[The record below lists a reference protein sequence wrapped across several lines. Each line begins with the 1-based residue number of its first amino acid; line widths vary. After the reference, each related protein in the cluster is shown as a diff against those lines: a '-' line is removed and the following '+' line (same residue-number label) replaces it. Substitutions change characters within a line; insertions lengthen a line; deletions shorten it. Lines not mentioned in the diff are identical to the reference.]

1 MGAKRTKARPGEG
14 DKLRGEILSAA
25 DALLGEAGTDEALTL
40 RAVARRTGVSTPSVY
55 AHFPSR
61 DALLEAVCLR
71 VWDELARR
79 MREHAVEVADPMRAL
94 SRRARVYAR
103 FALDHPVQYRV
114 LLMRPSGGSS
124 PGAVACF
131 RYLAD
136 ATAACVRAGILR
148 GEPEVLAMGL
158 WSAMHGCV
166 SLLIAQPG
174 FDWPDEPEALID
186 TVIRMAGLGTAL
198 ACRVPRD
205 AIPPSAVLADDLD
218 GLVAGWEVAADR
230 TG

>member
-14 DKLRGEILSAA
+14 EKLREEILGAA
-25 DALLGEAGTDEALTL
+25 EALLGETGTDEALTL
-40 RAVARRTGVSTPSVY
+40 RAVAQRTGVSTPSVY
-55 AHFPSR
+55 LHFPNR

-71 VWDELARR
+71 VWDELAHR
-79 MREHAVEVADPMRAL
+79 MRDRAGEVDDPMRAL
-94 SRRARVYAR
+94 SRCARVYAR

-148 GEPEVLAMGL
+148 GEPEILAMGL

-174 FDWPDEPEALID
+174 FDWPEEPEALID
-186 TVIRMAGLGTAL
+186 GVIRMAGLGTAL

-205 AIPPSAVLADDLD
+205 AIPPSPELAAGLD
-218 GLVAGWEVAADR
+218 ELATTWAGPRDF

>member
-14 DKLRGEILSAA
+14 EKLRDEILRAA
-25 DALLGEAGTDEALTL
+25 EALLGETGTDQALTL
-40 RAVARRTGVSTPSVY
+40 RAVAQRTGVSTPSVY
-55 AHFPSR
+55 LHFPNR
-61 DALLEAVCLR
+61 EALLEAVCLR
-71 VWDELARR
+71 VWDELAHR
-79 MREHAVEVADPMRAL
+79 MRDRAGEVDDPMRSL
-94 SRRARVYAR
+94 SRCARVYAR

-131 RYLAD
+131 RHLAD
-136 ATAACVRAGILR
+136 ATAACVRAGTLR
-148 GEPEVLAMGL
+148 GEPEILAMGL

-174 FDWPDEPEALID
+174 FDWPEQPEALID

-198 ACRVPRD
+198 ASRVPRD
-205 AIPPSAVLADDLD
+205 AIPPSAELAAGLD
-218 GLVAGWEVAADR
+218 ELAGKWTASRKA
-230 TG
+230 

>member
-14 DKLRGEILSAA
+14 EKLRGEILAAA
-25 DALLGEAGTDEALTL
+25 DALLGETGTDDALTL
-40 RAVARRTGVSTPSVY
+40 RAVAKRTGVSTPSVY
-55 AHFPSR
+55 LHFPNR
-61 DALLEAVCLR
+61 EALLEAVCLR
-71 VWDELARR
+71 VWDELAHR
-79 MREHAVEVADPMRAL
+79 MRDRAGEVDDPMRAL
-94 SRRARVYAR
+94 SRCARVYAR

-114 LLMRPSGGSS
+114 LLMRPSGASS

-136 ATAACVRAGILR
+136 ATAACVRAGILH
-148 GEPEVLAMGL
+148 GEPEILAMGL

-174 FDWPDEPEALID
+174 FDWPERPEVLID
-186 TVIRMAGLGTAL
+186 GVIRMAGLGTAL

-205 AIPPSAVLADDLD
+205 AIPPSGELAAGLD
-218 GLVAGWEVAADR
+218 ELTSTW

>member
-14 DKLRGEILSAA
+14 EKLRGEILRAA
-25 DALLGEAGTDEALTL
+25 DALLAETGTDEALTL

-61 DALLEAVCLR
+61 DALLEAVCLG
-71 VWDELARR
+71 VWDELAQR
-79 MREHAVEVADPMRAL
+79 MREHAAEVADPMRAL
-94 SRRARVYAR
+94 SRCARVYAR

-131 RYLAD
+131 RHLAD

-174 FDWPDEPEALID
+174 FDWPEEPEVMID

-198 ACRVPRD
+198 ACRVPRE
-205 AIPPSAVLADDLD
+205 AIPPSVELAGGLD
-218 GLVAGWEVAADR
+218 ELAAGWTTSRRR

>member
-14 DKLRGEILSAA
+14 EKLRDEILCAA
-25 DALLGEAGTDEALTL
+25 EALLGETGTDQALTL
-40 RAVARRTGVSTPSVY
+40 RAVAQRTGVSTPSVY
-55 AHFPSR
+55 LHFPNR
-61 DALLEAVCLR
+61 EALLEAVCLR
-71 VWDELARR
+71 VWDELAHR
-79 MREHAVEVADPMRAL
+79 MRDRAGEVDDPMRSL
-94 SRRARVYAR
+94 SRCARVYAR

-136 ATAACVRAGILR
+136 ATAACVRAGTLR
-148 GEPEVLAMGL
+148 GEPEILAMGL

-174 FDWPDEPEALID
+174 FDWPEQPEALID

-198 ACRVPRD
+198 ASRVPRD
-205 AIPPSAVLADDLD
+205 AIPPSAELAAGLD
-218 GLVAGWEVAADR
+218 ELAGKWTASRKV
-230 TG
+230 

>member
-14 DKLRGEILSAA
+14 EKLRGEILRAA
-25 DALLGEAGTDEALTL
+25 DDLLGEAGTDEALTL

-71 VWDELARR
+71 VWDELAHR
-79 MREHAVEVADPMRAL
+79 MREHAAEVSDPMRAL
-94 SRRARVYAR
+94 SRCARVYAR

-131 RYLAD
+131 RHLAD

-148 GEPEVLAMGL
+148 GEPESLAMGL

-174 FDWPDEPEALID
+174 FDWPEEPEALID

-198 ACRVPRD
+198 ACRVPRE
-205 AIPPSAVLADDLD
+205 AIPPSAELAADLD
-218 GLVAGWEVAADR
+218 RLATTWTMGAEGPR
-230 TG
+230 

>member
-14 DKLRGEILSAA
+14 EKLRGEILRAA
-25 DALLGEAGTDEALTL
+25 DALLAEEGTDEALTL

-71 VWDELARR
+71 VWDDLARR
-79 MREHAVEVADPMRAL
+79 MHEHTAEVGDPMRAL
-94 SRRARVYAR
+94 SRCARVYAR

-136 ATAACVRAGILR
+136 ATAACVREGILR

-174 FDWPDEPEALID
+174 FDWPEELID
-186 TVIRMAGLGTAL
+186 SVIRMAGLGTAL
-198 ACRVPRD
+198 ACRVPWD
-205 AIPPSAVLADDLD
+205 ALPPSAELAAELD
-218 GLVAGWEVAADR
+218 ELAAGWATARGR